1 MQVVV
6 YAIRDLAIEAT
17 LNLLDHFNVIKLNI
31 FTYTQLVFLNFD
43 MPIINRRMDKGDFK
57 HYTPLK

>member
-1 MQVVV
+1 MSL
-6 YAIRDLAIEAT
+6 R
-17 LNLLDHFNVIKLNI
+17 LLIWNCPLSNNDDGLLERLVKLNI